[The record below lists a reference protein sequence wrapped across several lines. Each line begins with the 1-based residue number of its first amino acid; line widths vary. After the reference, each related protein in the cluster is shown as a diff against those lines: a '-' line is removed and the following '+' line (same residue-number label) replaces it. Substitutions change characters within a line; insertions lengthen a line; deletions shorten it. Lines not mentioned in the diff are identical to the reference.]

1 MKKIIF
7 VFLLSTSVLNKS
19 VISESISAGI
29 GALLGQALFVW
40 HAETYY
46 GSSKMGLYSLFFAP
60 ALGAMLALYIN
71 DNLK

>member
-7 VFLLSTSVLNKS
+7 VFLLSIFVSNRPG
-19 VISESISAGI
+19 ISESISAGI

-46 GSSKMGLYSLFFAP
+46 GNSKMGLYSLFFAP
-60 ALGAMLALYIN
+60 SLGAILALYIN